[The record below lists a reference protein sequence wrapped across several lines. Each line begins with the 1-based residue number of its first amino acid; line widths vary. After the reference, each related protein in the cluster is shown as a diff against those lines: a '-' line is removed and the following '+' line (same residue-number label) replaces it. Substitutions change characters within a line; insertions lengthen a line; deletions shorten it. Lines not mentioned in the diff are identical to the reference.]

1 MALNHLSM
9 KKLMDQIVPISRFN
23 KGEASKICEEVK
35 ETGVKAVLKN
45 NVRVMM
51 LVEPNQYDEMV
62 ELLEDYALLFEAEE
76 RMKKA
81 EVEGFLTQEQV
92 MKNHHI
98 TESDL
103 DNTADVEIE

>member
-1 MALNHLSM
+1 MALNHYSM

-76 RMKKA
+76 RMKTA
-81 EVEGFLTQEQV
+81 ERDGFLTHEQV
-92 MKNHHI
+92 MKKHAI
-98 TESDL
+98 TQADL
-103 DNTADVEIE
+103 DAAPDVEIE

>member
-1 MALNHLSM
+1 MVLNHISM
-9 KKLMDQIVPISRFN
+9 KKIMNHIVPISRFN

-76 RMKKA
+76 RMKTA
-81 EVEGFLTQEQV
+81 ETEGFLTQEQI

-98 TESDL
+98 TQTDL
-103 DNTADVEIE
+103 DDTEDVEIE